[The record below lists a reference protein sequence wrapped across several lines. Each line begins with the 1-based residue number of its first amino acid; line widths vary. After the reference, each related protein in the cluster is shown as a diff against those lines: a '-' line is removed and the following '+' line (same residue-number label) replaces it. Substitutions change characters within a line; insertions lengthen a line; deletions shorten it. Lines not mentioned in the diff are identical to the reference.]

1 MALIINTYEKKY
13 LHKTQDRFCNTY
25 TKNTWQTLT
34 VKAYVKMSIKT
45 VCPQKGGGGGGST
58 KLEWGQ
64 ANIEPNIHLLSL
76 EVERGGQW
84 VQIWFYIN
92 SVPSCPN
99 KKDQ

>member
-1 MALIINTYEKKY
+1 MKINIYTK
-13 LHKTQDRFCNTY
+13 HKTDSATNIQ
-25 TKNTWQTLT
+25 KNTWQTPT
-34 VKAYVKMSIKT
+34 VKAYVKISIKT
-45 VCPQKGGGGGGST
+45 ACPLKGGWGST

-64 ANIEPNIHLLSL
+64 ANIRPNIHPLSL

-99 KKDQ
+99 KEDQ

>member
-25 TKNTWQTLT
+25 TKNTWQTPTL
-34 VKAYVKMSIKT
+34 KAYVKMSIKLLAHKK
-45 VCPQKGGGGGGST
+45 KGGGAT
-58 KLEWGQ
+58 KLGWGQ
-64 ANIEPNIHLLSL
+64 ANIRPNIHLLSL

-99 KKDQ
+99 KEDQ